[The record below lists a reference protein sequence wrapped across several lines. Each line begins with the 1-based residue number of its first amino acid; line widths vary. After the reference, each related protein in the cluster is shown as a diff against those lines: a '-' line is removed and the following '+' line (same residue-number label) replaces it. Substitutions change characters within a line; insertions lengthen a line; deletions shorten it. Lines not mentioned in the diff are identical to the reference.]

1 MRGSINEW
9 PNIGANMPKYLSIL
23 ADAPDFEL
31 IDTLGNLVRL
41 SDYLGKQEV
50 VLVLLRGFT

>member
-1 MRGSINEW
+1 
-9 PNIGANMPKYLSIL
+9 MPKYLTIL

-31 IDTLGNLVRL
+31 TDTLGNLVRL